1 MARTVN
7 FSLKAEKIKQQVDE
21 LVAELECKKNQ
32 KTTCKEKIKIN
43 DIHLDD
49 LDFNSLVML
58 QTKISKLIIEKNK

>member
-21 LVAELECKKNQ
+21 LAAELESKKAQ
-32 KTTCKEKIKIN
+32 RPVHRDSHRIQ

-49 LDFNSLVML
+49 LDFNTLLML
-58 QTKISKLIIEKNK
+58 QTKISKLLIEKSK